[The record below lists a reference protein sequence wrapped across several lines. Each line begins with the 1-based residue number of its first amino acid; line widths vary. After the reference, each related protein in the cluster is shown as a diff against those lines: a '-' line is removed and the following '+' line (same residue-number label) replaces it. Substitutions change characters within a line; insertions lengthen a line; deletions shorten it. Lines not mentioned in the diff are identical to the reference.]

1 MKSIKLGIAL
11 LLLASAIV
19 SAGLFS
25 LALAWMVPEKDL
37 SDQAFVEL
45 LDKNVAVL
53 LRLFE
58 MSDQVRHLF
67 QIAPDFTRLQESA
80 KSTDPDIQRGFSV
93 ERWDEYRKLFTQV
106 GAKVGIQRYR
116 DGDQR
121 ATLIGFSA
129 HGMLGRGWMKGLA
142 YSTQSL
148 QPTAVSLDAALDQKR
163 AKSGTLF
170 KPIKNH
176 WWIFLDW

>member
-1 MKSIKLGIAL
+1 
-11 LLLASAIV
+11 
-19 SAGLFS
+19 
-25 LALAWMVPEKDL
+25 MVPEKDL
-37 SDQAFVEL
+37 PDQAFVQL
-45 LDKNVAVL
+45 LDKNEMAL
-53 LRLFE
+53 LRLVE
-58 MSDQVRHLF
+58 MSDQDRHLF
-67 QIAPDFTRLQESA
+67 QIAPDFTRLEESA

-93 ERWDEYRKLFTQV
+93 ERWDEYRKLFTQL
-106 GAKVGIQRYR
+106 GAKVGIQRHR

-163 AKSGTLF
+163 AKTGILF

-176 WWIFLDW
+176 WWIFLEW